1 MQSYYEQKTRQRGRT
16 RFNVRPVV
24 VRELREEAR
33 RPVNRRLRFWSVATG
48 LLLLG
53 FITLEGTAIKSGIFL
68 LVGLHTFLIGM
79 IFLIVPALT
88 ADCLARE
95 KRDGTLGL
103 LFLTPLSANGIVAG
117 KLLVQALRAFT
128 LWLAVL
134 PLLTIPFLSGGI
146 TWFDALSAA
155 SLEFCTA
162 IICLGAGLL
171 VSSFARERSS
181 AFLLAYIL
189 AAVLMVLFVQAF
201 QLMLI
206 VSWRGFRAVEW
217 DNLLLGRESIS
228 LFLGVGPRL
237 GPAWGLWTSLATIST
252 LLAKIWKWLCWCSP
266 AIAILILFLI
276 NIIAAARIKR
286 SWQDKPPS
294 RLRETLFNPSRR
306 SETSGAG
313 DGSGRKFEIPSLVA
327 PLSRR
332 RFRGQMRRYLE
343 RNPIAWLQQYSWK
356 ARVIKWCLCLVF
368 LAFACMGASGSE
380 VARESMIVAMLLT
393 LAGFYT
399 FFGVS
404 GFLEE
409 KRSGALELLLVTP
422 ITANKLIFGRTW
434 GLWKQFLP
442 AGLVLGGLYASSVWQ
457 NYSADG
463 DWPATMP
470 SLVAIVLGGFL
481 TLPIFA
487 TYFALRVKNLIA
499 AAVLTWIALWIP
511 VIFAAIATDPVTGS
525 WSYWNYRANHPEIVL
540 MPVMV
545 LLCNAAFALL
555 ACFLL
560 RHSLSRRL
568 YSF

>member
-1 MQSYYEQKTRQRGRT
+1 VQEHHDQKTPQCGRS
-16 RFNVRPVV
+16 RLNVWPVV
-24 VRELREEAR
+24 LRELREGAR
-33 RPVNRRLRFWSVATG
+33 RPVNRRLRFWSAAIA

-53 FITLEGTAIKSGIFL
+53 ATIGGSVVPSGSFL
-68 LVGLHTFLIGM
+68 LVGLHTFLIVM

-88 ADCLARE
+88 ADCIARE
-95 KRDGTLGL
+95 RRDGTLGL

-134 PLLTIPFLSGGI
+134 PLLTIPFLSGGV
-146 TWFDALSAA
+146 TWFDALTAA
-155 SLEFCTA
+155 TLEFCTA

-171 VSSFARERSS
+171 VSSFARERHS

-189 AAVLMVLFVQAF
+189 AAVFMVSFVQTF
-201 QLMLI
+201 QLILI
-206 VSWRGFRAVEW
+206 VSWRGFRAVDW
-217 DNLLLGRESIS
+217 HNLLLSRESIS
-228 LFLGVGPRL
+228 IFLGPIGIRT
-237 GPAWGLWTSLATIST
+237 WGLWSSLATIST

-276 NIIAAARIKR
+276 NSFAAARIKH

-294 RLRETLFNPSRR
+294 RLRESLFNRSPRSASR
-306 SETSGAG
+306 AG
-313 DGSGRKFEIPSLVA
+313 SRGNLKFEVPSLVA
-327 PLSRR
+327 PLFRR
-332 RFRGQMRRYLE
+332 RFRRRMRRYLE

-356 ARVIKWCLCLVF
+356 ARVSKWCLCLVF
-368 LAFACMGASGSE
+368 LAIACMGASGSE
-380 VARESMIVAMLLT
+380 TTRELMTAALLIT

-399 FFGVS
+399 FVGVS

-442 AGLVLGGLYASSVWQ
+442 AGLVPAGLYANSVWQ
-457 NYSADG
+457 RYSSDG
-463 DWPATMP
+463 EWSSIMP
-470 SLVAIVLGGFL
+470 SVVAIVLGGFL

-499 AAVLTWIALWIP
+499 AAVLTWIALWMP
-511 VIFAAIATDPVTGS
+511 VIFASVAIDPFAGNRG
-525 WSYWNYRANHPEIVL
+525 YWNRSEML
-540 MPVMV
+540 WMPVMV
-545 LLCNAAFALL
+545 LLCNAAFASLT
-555 ACFLL
+555 CFLL